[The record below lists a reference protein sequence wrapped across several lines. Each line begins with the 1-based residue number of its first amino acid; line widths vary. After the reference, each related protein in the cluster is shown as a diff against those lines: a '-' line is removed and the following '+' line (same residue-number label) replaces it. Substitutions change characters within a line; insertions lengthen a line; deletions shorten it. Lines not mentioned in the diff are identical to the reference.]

1 MDQTAL
7 HFLRYP
13 FSHGYEYLPKTIII
27 ILFETLLW
35 RIIDIDCCIYTFI
48 FSLIIAIYLETD
60 KDHLRSFHLILNRY
74 FNLSLISGC
83 FLLLASISYF
93 LYGYW
98 ISSIL
103 VFSVLIYSSMSSLPK
118 MFFPYD
124 ILVFLIRICSLSL
137 YLYLFPA
144 LLKEIAYILSLFMPS
159 FLLQISHLS
168 GYYLFLATTIFVLD
182 VQDKMINSVTLSR
195 ALQVYR
201 LRKKERGILEYI
213 NNYIDKV
220 KASDIPI
227 TPFCQCQNSGLKV
240 NNSGWCESC
249 GLGLVPGVMLPPW
262 TSGNPEINRIIFHTQ
277 IKSNHIFDHIEWINY
292 DRFTNVKKIIKGA
305 RGDGYSASWIDGPMC
320 LYGMARNGEQNVII
334 KSLGKS
340 SSNVTPEFLRELE
353 SYVKLVTSYTELR
366 YELLGSVQCY
376 GLTRDPNTQEYID
389 IEKKSTIFESD
400 DVVHYSQFIDLDA
413 ISKEETFE
421 VLDDDDLYSAKPY
434 NIGTPSD
441 VSTN

>member
-1 MDQTAL
+1 
-7 HFLRYP
+7 
-13 FSHGYEYLPKTIII
+13 
-27 ILFETLLW
+27 
-35 RIIDIDCCIYTFI
+35 
-48 FSLIIAIYLETD
+48 
-60 KDHLRSFHLILNRY
+60 
-74 FNLSLISGC
+74 
-83 FLLLASISYF
+83 
-93 LYGYW
+93 
-98 ISSIL
+98 
-103 VFSVLIYSSMSSLPK
+103 
-118 MFFPYD
+118 
-124 ILVFLIRICSLSL
+124 
-137 YLYLFPA
+137 
-144 LLKEIAYILSLFMPS
+144 MPS

-213 NNYIDKV
+213 NNFIDKV

-340 SSNVTPEFLRELE
+340 SSNVTPEFLR
-353 SYVKLVTSYTELR
+353 
-366 YELLGSVQCY
+366 SVQCY
-376 GLTRDPNTQEYID
+376 GLTRDPNTQEYMLEFKKFDEMIKSD
-389 IEKKSTIFESD
+389 IEEKSTIFESD